1 MNNLIRKL
9 VFLCFIFLA
18 GPTCIASSEDDQIQL
33 SKSSK
38 KIALVIGNAIY
49 ENAPK
54 LPNALN
60 DANDMC
66 ASLRTIGFDTTCKS
80 NISSKRQFKEV
91 LYNFTEQIT
100 KGTVVLFYFA
110 GHGVEMDGVNYLI
123 PTKATL
129 MTKSDIDDES
139 VQLNYIL
146 REFSARRAALNIF
159 MLDACRD
166 NPFLNPLR
174 DYVPR
179 LGFATQLDI
188 PGNSILA
195 VSTGANQVSM
205 DGDGRNGTFTKN
217 ILQSLATPNIPV
229 SDMLQQAMFAT
240 TTEAGSKGK
249 IQNPMVTFSFHGKYC
264 FGGCVGD
271 PPTNSALISEQEE
284 ITKKREELA
293 RLQASIDEAKAKQQ
307 QIESERQA
315 SIAQA
320 MAKQREI
327 ELERQALLKKE
338 AEISN
343 IREAVKTTEAKAV
356 ASDAAKQALVS
367 KEQEANS
374 ILQNINDASE
384 KLKELENTKNS
395 LLARQQEV
403 NQLRDRIEAQ
413 ERSIRK
419 IPEARPDNNDRPK
432 RSRYEP
438 TVMPTF

>member
-18 GPTCIASSEDDQIQL
+18 GPACIASSDDDQVQL
-33 SKSSK
+33 SKSSR

-229 SDMLQQAMFAT
+229 SDMLQQAMLAT

-271 PPTNSALISEQEE
+271 PPTNSALVSEQEE

-343 IREAVKTTEAKAV
+343 IREAVRTTEAKAV

>member
-1 MNNLIRKL
+1 MNNLIGKL
-9 VFLCFIFLA
+9 VFLGFFFLVVPSWA
-18 GPTCIASSEDDQIQL
+18 ASSDADQAQL
-33 SKSSK
+33 STSSR
-38 KIALVIGNAIY
+38 KIALVVGNSTY

-66 ASLRTIGFDTTCKS
+66 ASLRRFGFDTTCKS

-91 LYNFTEQIT
+91 LYNFTEQIS

-110 GHGVEMDGVNYLI
+110 GHGVEIDGVNYLI
-123 PTKATL
+123 PTKAAL

-139 VQLNYIL
+139 IQLNYVL
-146 REFSARRAALNIF
+146 REFSARRGALNIF
-159 MLDACRD
+159 VLDACRD

-188 PGNSILA
+188 PDNSILA

-229 SDMLQQAMFAT
+229 SEMLQQAMAST

-249 IQNPMVTFSFHGKYC
+249 IQNPMVAFSFHGKYC
-264 FGGCVGD
+264 LGGCIGD
-271 PPTNSALISEQEE
+271 PPINRALVSEQEE
-284 ITKKREELA
+284 IEKKREELA

-320 MAKQREI
+320 KEKQREI
-327 ELERQALLKKE
+327 ELERQALLSKE

-343 IREAVKTTEAKAV
+343 IREAVRTAESKAV
-356 ASDAAKQALVS
+356 ASDAAKQVLVS
-367 KEQEANS
+367 KEREADS
-374 ILQNINDASE
+374 ILQNIKDASE
-384 KLKELENTKNS
+384 KLKELEDTKNS
-395 LLARQQEV
+395 LLARQQEI
-403 NQLRDRIEAQ
+403 NQIRERIEAQ
-413 ERSIRK
+413 ERSIKK
-419 IPEARPDNNDRPK
+419 ISEARPDANERTK

>member
-1 MNNLIRKL
+1 MSNLLNRL
-9 VFLCFIFLA
+9 VFLCFVFLV
-18 GPTCIASSEDDQIQL
+18 GPSWSADSDDNQTQL

-38 KIALVIGNAIY
+38 KLALVIGNGIY

-66 ASLRTIGFDTTCKS
+66 ATLRTLGFETTCKS
-80 NISSKRQFKEV
+80 DISSKRQFKEV
-91 LYNFTEQIT
+91 LYNFTEQIN
-100 KGTVVLFYFA
+100 KGAVVLFYFA
-110 GHGVEMDGVNYLI
+110 GHGVEIDGINYLI
-123 PTKATL
+123 PTKAAL

-139 VQLNYIL
+139 IQLNYVL

-159 MLDACRD
+159 VLDACRD

-195 VSTGANQVSM
+195 VSTGANQVSL

-229 SDMLQQAMFAT
+229 ADMLQHAMWST
-240 TTEAGSKGK
+240 TTEAGRKGK
-249 IQNPMVTFSFHGKYC
+249 IQNPMVAFSFHGKYC

-271 PPTNSALISEQEE
+271 LPVNSALTSEEEE
-284 ITKKREELA
+284 IARKREELA
-293 RLQASIDEAKAKQQ
+293 RLQASIDEAKAKQL
-307 QIESERQA
+307 QIEMERQA
-315 SIAQA
+315 SIAEA
-320 MAKQREI
+320 RAKQQEI
-327 ELERQALLKKE
+327 ESEKQALLTRE
-338 AEISN
+338 AEMSKV
-343 IREAVKTTEAKAV
+343 REAGKAAKSIA
-356 ASDAAKQALVS
+356 ADSDAAKQALLS
-367 KEQEANS
+367 KEREANS
-374 ILQNINDASE
+374 ILQNINESSE

-395 LLARQQEV
+395 LLARQQEI
-403 NQLRDRIEAQ
+403 NQLRERIEAQ
-413 ERSIRK
+413 ERSIKK
-419 IPEARPDNNDRPK
+419 IPEARPDTSEGVK

-438 TVMPTF
+438 TITPTF

>member
-1 MNNLIRKL
+1 MYTLTGKL
-9 VFLCFIFLA
+9 VFLCLIFLVVLA
-18 GPTCIASSEDDQIQL
+18 HAAANHEDQIQL
-33 SKSSK
+33 SKSQK
-38 KIALVIGNAIY
+38 KIALVIGNADY
-49 ENAPK
+49 EKAPK

-66 ASLRTIGFDTTCKS
+66 STLGTLGFDTTCMS

-91 LYNFTEQIT
+91 LYSFTEQINN
-100 KGTVVLFYFA
+100 GTVALFYFA
-110 GHGVEMDGVNYLI
+110 GHGVEIDGVNYLI
-123 PTKATL
+123 PSKAAL

-139 VQLNYIL
+139 VQLNYVL

-174 DYVPR
+174 DYVPK

-188 PGNSILA
+188 PANSILA
-195 VSTGANQVSM
+195 VSTGANQVSL

-217 ILQSLATPNIPV
+217 ILQSLVAPNVSV
-229 SDMLQQAMFAT
+229 SDMLQQAMLST
-240 TTEAGSKGK
+240 TTDAARKGK

-264 FGGCVGD
+264 FGGCAGD
-271 PPTNSALISEQEE
+271 QPANSALISEQEE
-284 ITKKREELA
+284 IARKREELA

-307 QIESERQA
+307 QIEAERHA

-320 MAKQREI
+320 KAKQQEI
-327 ELERQALLKKE
+327 ESEREALLKKE

-343 IREAVKTTEAKAV
+343 IREAVKISESAAIV
-356 ASDAAKQALVS
+356 SDAAKQALIS

-395 LLARQQEV
+395 LLARQQEIS
-403 NQLRDRIEAQ
+403 QLRERIEAQ
-413 ERSIRK
+413 ERSIK
-419 IPEARPDNNDRPK
+419 KMPEARPDTADRTR